1 VNERQGVTVGIVLV
15 LVGLYL
21 LLQNVIS
28 WRGPGPALLLIGAAL
43 FAASAL
49 RRFRGPLL
57 PGAILLG
64 LGAAFLLQT
73 PLEPWLPHW
82 GTILL
87 GLAAGF
93 FLVAALDRSVG
104 RSRRPR
110 PALTG
115 VILLAVVLSAAVAR
129 VIGPGAL
136 EPLARL
142 WPWFLVAAGIVLIVR
157 AARQRRA

>member
-1 VNERQGVTVGIVLV
+1 MNERQGVTVGIVLV

-21 LLQNVIS
+21 FLQNMVS
-28 WRGPGPALLLIGAAL
+28 WRGPGPVLLLVGAAL

-57 PGAILLG
+57 PGAVLLG
-64 LGAAFLLQT
+64 LGAAFLLRAK
-73 PLEPWLPHW
+73 LEPWLPHW

-93 FLVAALDRSVG
+93 FLVAAVDRSVG
-104 RSRRPR
+104 RSRRPS
-110 PALTG
+110 PVITG
-115 VILLAVVLSAAVAR
+115 VVLAAVVACAVIAR
-129 VIGPGAL
+129 LVDFHAL

-142 WPWFLVAAGIVLIVR
+142 WPWFLVAAGIALIVR
-157 AARQRRA
+157 GVRR